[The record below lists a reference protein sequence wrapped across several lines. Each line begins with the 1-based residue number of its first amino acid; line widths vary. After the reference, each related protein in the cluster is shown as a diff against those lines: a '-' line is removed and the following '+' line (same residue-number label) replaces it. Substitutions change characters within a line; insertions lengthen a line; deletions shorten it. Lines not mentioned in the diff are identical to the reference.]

1 MEVADLKLLK
11 NKVMLVLALFS
22 FLGSFPY
29 YVPVMFSMNRAV
41 QYGVPKEDVA
51 FLLSVYG

>member
-1 MEVADLKLLK
+1 MADLKLLK
-11 NKVMLVLALFS
+11 NKAMLVLSLFS
-22 FLGSFPY
+22 FLGFFPY
-29 YVPVMFSMNRAV
+29 HVPVMFATNRAV